1 MVETEAKIVQ
11 YLPINWRM
19 RQNATLANLWQNTK
33 LGGTDIGFSEN
44 SSVEDESKT
53 YKCQDQIPQNSNA
66 ERTCI

>member
-1 MVETEAKIVQ
+1 
-11 YLPINWRM
+11 M